1 MRMDDLEQK
10 IEQGISLSVE
20 EVTYIAEHLT
30 SDELYEMAHKVTIKF
45 ASRQFD
51 LCSIV
56 NVKSGH
62 CSEDCK
68 WCAQS
73 GHYPTDTEIYGLVDL
88 ETILNQ
94 ARHNEEK
101 GIARISL
108 VASGCGPARKDLDAL
123 CKHINSLQANC
134 GMKVCAS
141 LGLASESQL
150 KQLQEA
156 GVTRYHCNLETAPS
170 MFGKLCTTHTQQQK
184 INTLLTAKRLG
195 MDICS
200 GGIIGM
206 GETEAQRIELAFK
219 LRELEVQSIPINLLH
234 PVPNTPLENTPLLK
248 EEELVRTVALF
259 RLIHPTVYLRLAGGR
274 ARLSADALNK
284 ALYVGAN
291 AAIVGDLLTTVGSNI
306 DEDKQRFKEAGY
318 VL

>member
-1 MRMDDLEQK
+1 
-10 IEQGISLSVE
+10 
-20 EVTYIAEHLT
+20 
-30 SDELYEMAHKVTIKF
+30 
-45 ASRQFD
+45 
-51 LCSIV
+51 
-56 NVKSGH
+56 
-62 CSEDCK
+62 
-68 WCAQS
+68 
-73 GHYPTDTEIYGLVDL
+73 
-88 ETILNQ
+88 
-94 ARHNEEK
+94 
-101 GIARISL
+101 
-108 VASGCGPARKDLDAL
+108 
-123 CKHINSLQANC
+123 
-134 GMKVCAS
+134 
-141 LGLASESQL
+141 
-150 KQLQEA
+150 
-156 GVTRYHCNLETAPS
+156 

-184 INTLLTAKRLG
+184 IDTLLTAKRLG

-234 PVPNTPLENTPLLK
+234 PVPNTPLEKTPLLK

>member
-20 EVTYIAEHLT
+20 EVTYIAKHLT

-73 GHYPTDTEIYGLVDL
+73 GHYPTDTEIYGLVDQ

-101 GIARISL
+101 GITRISL
-108 VASGCGPARKDLDAL
+108 VASGCGPARKDL
-123 CKHINSLQANC
+123 
-134 GMKVCAS
+134 

-184 INTLLTAKRLG
+184 IDTLLTAKRLG

-234 PVPNTPLENTPLLK
+234 PVPNTPLEKTPLLK